1 MTSANRPAPFDPD
14 DTDSLP
20 FEITDF
26 ASARAALEELPPGVG
41 RLGPRTEDWATR
53 RRKPGPSDR
62 ALQGATIDWLLAL
75 PPSLRPKELCE
86 RFPRIANGL
95 ASVWH
100 DQVRRQAMLAELL
113 EDRRGKRAGFPPKV
127 RAEIEALR

>member
-1 MTSANRPAPFDPD
+1 MTSANRPAPFDPV

-20 FEITDF
+20 LEITDF
-26 ASARAALEELPPGVG
+26 SCARAALEELPPGVG
-41 RLGPRTEDWATR
+41 RLGPRTEDWAAR
-53 RRKPGPSDR
+53 RRKPCPSDR
-62 ALQGATIDWLLAL
+62 ALQGATTGCLLAL
-75 PPSLRPKELCE
+75 PPSLCANALCE

-100 DQVRRQAMLAELL
+100 DPVRRQAMLAELL